1 MEPGKRIL
9 VVVDEIGDI
18 IEHYLRHHDH
28 VPTRLTTHS
37 VGELLDTLRRN
48 SFDALILTNN
58 CCIPIS
64 EIGRALEMAH
74 EIRPGMKR
82 IVLSGYTHE
91 AFTRNCESAGADL
104 FMAMPFRRDAF
115 LGNLEMILHRPRQR
129 MTIDFG
135 N

>member
-1 MEPGKRIL
+1 MMKNHFWFIL
-9 VVVDEIGDI
+9 
-18 IEHYLRHHDH
+18 L
-28 VPTRLTTHS
+28 
-37 VGELLDTLRRN
+37 
-48 SFDALILTNN
+48 ALA
-58 CCIPIS
+58 
-64 EIGRALEMAH
+64 ALCWPFGSMAH

-115 LGNLEMILHRPRQR
+115 LGNLETILGEPGHR
-129 MTIDFG
+129 MTIDLG